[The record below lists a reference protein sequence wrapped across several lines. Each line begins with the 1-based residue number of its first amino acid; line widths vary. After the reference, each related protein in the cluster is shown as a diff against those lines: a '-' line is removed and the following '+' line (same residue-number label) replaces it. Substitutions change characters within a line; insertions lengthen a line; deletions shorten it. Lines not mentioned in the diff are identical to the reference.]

1 VAAGQ
6 NLKGHKLLRAQVHL
20 IKFLRRIRD
29 KIKESEGHAPQ
40 KDAYAPGTAV
50 HVDTAL
56 LKALVRAEP
65 ENVLA
70 FLQRPNRCDLE
81 IGIKL
86 LTEYEMLHE
95 LMELFK
101 SCNEHRRALEL
112 LQVCAMRDEGCVCV
126 RKREREREREGERGA
141 RERERERE
149 M

>member
-1 VAAGQ
+1 LKNFCCLIFFFGSDEPPPQYLEAAVAAGQ

-20 IKFLRRIRD
+20 IKLLRRIRD
-29 KIKESEGHAPQ
+29 KIKESEGQAPQ
-40 KDAYAPGTAV
+40 KDAYAPGSAV

-81 IGIKL
+81 VGIKL

-101 SCNEHRRALEL
+101 SCHEHRRALEL
-112 LQVCAMRDEGCVCV
+112 LQVCARSQPSS
-126 RKREREREREGERGA
+126 R
-141 RERERERE
+141 
-149 M
+149 